1 VLLREVDER
10 IHQPLG
16 DPHSMK
22 ELLQAVAAK
31 DETFM
36 LKISQEEI
44 QLEVDLEQERN
55 FPLS

>member
-1 VLLREVDER
+1 
-10 IHQPLG
+10 
-16 DPHSMK
+16 MK

-31 DETFM
+31 DETFV

>member
-1 VLLREVDER
+1 VVLREVDEQ

-16 DPHSMK
+16 DPQFME

-31 DETFM
+31 DEASM
-36 LKISQEEI
+36 LKICQEEI
-44 QLEVDLEQERN
+44 QLEVDLEQEGN